1 VTPRAEGPKGA
12 LDRALEILEVLTMR
26 GKATTTEL
34 VEAVGVSRSAVYR
47 LVERLEA
54 AEYLTLADGQ
64 WRLGPA
70 AARMAMAAV
79 HNMDV
84 LTVAPPI
91 LRDLAHRTGETVSL
105 GVHSG
110 DEIVFV
116 FREIGHQAVHVRSE
130 LGARRPLH
138 ATSVGK
144 AYLAGLAPERCE
156 QTIARL
162 PMQAFTKAT
171 VQDRDRLREAV
182 AEARTRGWAEEHGEF
197 DAGST
202 CFGAPVFDQSGTVS
216 AAISIAGPTERMDA
230 ARDPFG
236 PLVAETAAAISH
248 RLGYSV
254 RTQPQA
260 AQQEQLGA

>member
-1 VTPRAEGPKGA
+1 VRPGADPAPKGS

-26 GKATTTEL
+26 GKATTAEL

-70 AARMAMAAV
+70 VARMSMAAV
-79 HNMDV
+79 QNMDV
-84 LTVAPPI
+84 LRVATPV
-91 LRDLAHRTGETVSL
+91 LRELAQRTGETASL
-105 GVHSG
+105 GVLSG
-110 DEIVFV
+110 DDIVFV
-116 FREIGHQAVHVRSE
+116 FRENGHLAVHARSE

-144 AYLAGLAPERCE
+144 AYLSGLTPERSE
-156 QTIARL
+156 ATIARL

-171 VQDRDRLREAV
+171 DTDRDRLREAV
-182 AEARTRGWAEEHGEF
+182 TEARARGWAEEHGEF

-202 CFGAPVFDQSGTVS
+202 CFGAPVFDQSGTVTG
-216 AAISIAGPTERMDA
+216 AISIAGPTARMETA
-230 ARDPFG
+230 TDPFG
-236 PLVAETAAAISH
+236 PLVAETAAAISR
-248 RLGYSV
+248 RLGYN
-254 RTQPQA
+254 RPI
-260 AQQEQLGA
+260 

>member
-26 GKATTTEL
+26 GKATTSEL

-47 LVERLEA
+47 LVERLET
-54 AEYLTLADGQ
+54 AEYLTLAEGQ

-70 AARMAMAAV
+70 AARMAMAAL

-84 LTVAPPI
+84 HAIAPPI

-144 AYLAGLAPERCE
+144 AYLAGLAPEHRE

-171 VQDRDRLREAV
+171 VCDRDRLREAV
-182 AEARTRGWAEEHGEF
+182 TEARRRGWAEEHGEF

-202 CFGAPVFDQSGTVS
+202 CFGAPVLDQSGAVV
-216 AAISIAGPTERMDA
+216 AAISIAGPTDRMDA

-236 PLVAETAAAISH
+236 PLVAETAAALSR
-248 RLGYSV
+248 RLGYSD
-254 RTQPQA
+254 RTPPQA
-260 AQQEQLGA
+260 ARAHQGA

>member
-1 VTPRAEGPKGA
+1 VTPRTEAPKGA

-26 GKATTTEL
+26 GKATTSEL

-47 LVERLEA
+47 LVERLQT
-54 AEYLTLADGQ
+54 AEYLQLTDGQ

-84 LTVAPPI
+84 LTVATPM

-110 DEIVFV
+110 EDIVFV
-116 FREIGHQAVHVRSE
+116 FREIGHQAVHVRTE

-144 AYLAGLAPERCE
+144 AYLAGLSPERCHE
-156 QTIARL
+156 TIERL
-162 PMQAFTKAT
+162 PMQVFTKAT
-171 VQDRDRLREAV
+171 VQDRDLLREAV
-182 AEARTRGWAEEHGEF
+182 AEARQRGWAEEHGEF

-202 CFGAPVFDQSGTVS
+202 CFGAPVFDQSGTVT
-216 AAISIAGPTERMDA
+216 AAISIAGPTARMDA

-236 PLVAETAAAISH
+236 PLVAETAAALSR
-248 RLGYSV
+248 RLGCSA
-254 RTQPQA
+254 RTKHAEHQ
-260 AQQEQLGA
+260 GA

>member
-1 VTPRAEGPKGA
+1 MTAPPKGA
-12 LDRALEILEVLTMR
+12 LDRALEILEVVTMR
-26 GKATTTEL
+26 GKATTAEL

-54 AEYLTLADGQ
+54 AEYLMFTDGR

-79 HNMDV
+79 QNMDV
-84 LTVAPPI
+84 LTVAPPM

-116 FREIGHQAVHVRSE
+116 FREIGHQSVHVRSE

-138 ATSVGK
+138 ATAVGK
-144 AYLAGLAPERCE
+144 AYLAGLAPEPGE
-156 QTIARL
+156 AVIARL
-162 PMQAFTKAT
+162 PMQPFTTAT
-171 VQDRDRLREAV
+171 DTDRDRLRAAV
-182 AEARTRGWAEEHGEF
+182 REARERGWAEEHGEF

-202 CFGAPVFDQSGTVS
+202 CFGAPVFDQSGTVT
-216 AAISIAGPTERMDA
+216 AAISIAGPTARMDA
-230 ARDPFG
+230 ARDALG
-236 PLVAETAAAISH
+236 PLAAETAAAISH
-248 RLGYSV
+248 RLGYSQ
-254 RTQPQA
+254 RTQPHA
-260 AQQEQLGA
+260 AYSNQGDPQ

>member
-1 VTPRAEGPKGA
+1 VTPRAEPPKGA

-47 LVERLEA
+47 LVERLET
-54 AEYLTLADGQ
+54 AEYLTQADGH

-70 AARMAMAAV
+70 AARMAMAAGR
-79 HNMDV
+79 NMDV
-84 LTVAPPI
+84 LTVAPPM
-91 LRDLAHRTGETVSL
+91 LRDLAERTGETVSL
-105 GVHSG
+105 GVLSG

-144 AYLAGLAPERCE
+144 AFLAGLAPDRCE
-156 QTIARL
+156 ETVAHL
-162 PMQAFTKAT
+162 SMEAYTKAT
-171 VQDRDRLREAV
+171 ETDRDRLRDAIG
-182 AEARTRGWAEEHGEF
+182 EARRRGWSEEHGEF

-202 CFGAPVFDQSGTVS
+202 CFGAPVFDQSGTVT
-216 AAISIAGPTERMDA
+216 AAISIAGPTHRMDA
-230 ARDPFG
+230 AREPFG
-236 PLVAETAAAISH
+236 PLVAETAAAISR
-248 RLGYSV
+248 RLGHSDWA
-254 RTQPQA
+254 TPHA
-260 AQQEQLGA
+260 A